1 MKSRGELKTEQQN
14 PKSSTID
21 AMSIHDILVTINQ
34 EDQAIASAVELA
46 IPEIDQTVE
55 FTVDSIKRGGRVF
68 YVGAGTSGRLGVLD
82 ASEIPPT
89 YSASKGLFIGIIA
102 GGEPAL
108 TNSIEGAEDQS
119 EAALQD
125 LEKYA
130 INETDTLIG
139 ISCSGAAA
147 YVVSALN
154 HAKEQGAKTV
164 YLVTNPN
171 PYKMTD
177 VDVII
182 RAITGPEVVT
192 GSTRMKAGTAT
203 KLILNMISTT
213 TMIKLGKVYGNLMVD
228 LMAVN
233 EKLVDRGTRIIQEV
247 TGFDFTRSGTL
258 LTESGMSVKT
268 GIVMGLLDC
277 SKEKAEQTLKKY
289 DGFLRRVMS
298 NKINN

>member
-1 MKSRGELKTEQQN
+1 MKSRGELKTEKQN

-21 AMSIHDILVTINQ
+21 SMSINEILVTINQ
-34 EDQAIASAVELA
+34 EDQAIASAVECA
-46 IPEIDQTVE
+46 IPEIEKTVE
-55 FTVDSIKRGGRVF
+55 FTVNSIKKGGRVF

-89 YSASKGLFIGIIA
+89 YSAPKGLFIGVIA

-108 TNSIEGAEDQS
+108 TNSIEGAEDKP

-125 LEKYA
+125 LQKYN
-130 INETDTLIG
+130 INENDTLIG

-147 YVVSALN
+147 YVVSALD
-154 HAKEQGAKTV
+154 HAKENGAKTI

-171 PYKMTD
+171 PYKMTR
-177 VDVII
+177 VDMII

-203 KLILNMISTT
+203 KLILNMISTA

-233 EKLVDRGTRIIQEV
+233 DKLVDRGTRIIHEV
-247 TGFDFTRSGTL
+247 TGIDYTQSGKL

-268 GIVMGLLDC
+268 GIVMGMLDC
-277 SKEKAEQTLKKY
+277 SKAAAEQALEEQ
-289 DGFLRRVMS
+289 DGFLRRVIS
-298 NKINN
+298 NQDN

>member
-1 MKSRGELKTEQQN
+1 MKSRGELKTEKQN

-21 AMSIHDILVTINQ
+21 SMSINEILVTINQ
-34 EDQAIASAVELA
+34 EDQAIASAVECA
-46 IPEIDQTVE
+46 IPEIEKTVE
-55 FTVDSIKRGGRVF
+55 FTVNSIRKGGRVF

-89 YSASKGLFIGIIA
+89 YSAPKGLFIGVIA

-108 TNSIEGAEDQS
+108 TNSIEGAEDKP

-125 LEKYA
+125 LQKYN
-130 INETDTLIG
+130 INENDTLIG

-147 YVVSALN
+147 YVVSALD
-154 HAKEQGAKTV
+154 HAKENGAKTI

-171 PYKMTD
+171 PYKMTR
-177 VDVII
+177 VDMII

-203 KLILNMISTT
+203 KLILNMISTA

-233 EKLVDRGTRIIQEV
+233 DKLVDRGTRIIHEV
-247 TGFDFTRSGTL
+247 TGIDYTQSGKL

-268 GIVMGLLDC
+268 GIVMGMLDC
-277 SKEKAEQTLKKY
+277 SKAAAEQALEEQ
-289 DGFLRRVMS
+289 DGFLRRVIS
-298 NKINN
+298 NQDN